1 MQRNKQAFF
10 RFTWTP
16 LVGIAPGERLEEFR
30 CVRLRAQG
38 LFMRRADGLVG
49 ARAADET
56 RIGRKFPGS
65 NVSGGFLHDLLSL
78 VELFRIA
85 GAHLDL
91 IVLQIVKDQADG
103 VPFENLFRRKRVE
116 TELQI
121 FLRVSIL
128 FWLAC
133 FVVNDLDIFRLFHRR
148 TVFAR
153 QRIHLVHSPDD
164 GYAVLQRQFETL
176 FLLQHSRGRLH
187 HRGVERT
194 KLLDAV
200 LFVFCLLVF
209 VFKSFG
215 TPFHLKEP
223 LQLFEWELVASAE
236 FADETLD
243 GAVHDAAET
252 QSGFWAF
259 FQRPK
264 VSEQVSLRAD
274 AIAIHGRWAQRER
287 LRRLRVE
294 ALGPFRNP
302 AENLRGSRGSREELR
317 WV

>member
-1 MQRNKQAFF
+1 MPNRGVQPRKCKGTSKRFF
-10 RFTWTP
+10 DSLGLLSLALLR
-16 LVGIAPGERLEEFR
+16 GERLEEF
-30 CVRLRAQG
+30 CCIRLRAQG

-133 FVVNDLDIFRLFHRR
+133 FVV
-148 TVFAR
+148 
-153 QRIHLVHSPDD
+153 
-164 GYAVLQRQFETL
+164 
-176 FLLQHSRGRLH
+176 
-187 HRGVERT
+187 
-194 KLLDAV
+194 
-200 LFVFCLLVF
+200 
-209 VFKSFG
+209 
-215 TPFHLKEP
+215 
-223 LQLFEWELVASAE
+223 
-236 FADETLD
+236 
-243 GAVHDAAET
+243 
-252 QSGFWAF
+252 
-259 FQRPK
+259 
-264 VSEQVSLRAD
+264 
-274 AIAIHGRWAQRER
+274 
-287 LRRLRVE
+287 
-294 ALGPFRNP
+294 
-302 AENLRGSRGSREELR
+302 
-317 WV
+317 